1 MAITHILQQNCK
13 GIQNLP
19 FSVVIFKNEKSS
31 GGSTFVLVL
40 DGRSCCDESGR
51 DVIVSVICL
60 DNYTYK
66 SPQFPIYIFACA
78 CLVEEILTT
87 NNYNYYNYYIA

>member
-66 SPQFPIYIFACA
+66 SPQFPIYRVAQKKVNHYRESSLNRIK
-78 CLVEEILTT
+78 
-87 NNYNYYNYYIA
+87 NRQPG